1 MERVA
6 FDLGVIQIYWYSIFI
21 FLGALAACIVIYLE
35 AKKRKLNDEFIVNLA
50 FNAIIFG
57 IIGARLYYVL
67 FNFDYYMQ
75 NPIEILEIWNGGLAI
90 HGGLIAGGLF
100 TIYYS
105 KKNKVETLKLF
116 DIIVVGLILG
126 QAIGRWGNFFNQ
138 EAYGA
143 ITTAAKLKS
152 SGVPDFVING
162 MYILGDYRQ
171 PTFFYESIWNFFG
184 FIALLILRKTPY
196 LKLGQLTGFYM
207 IWYAV
212 IRFIIESMRTDSLM
226 LGNIKIAQLV
236 SIVMFIGGL
245 ILFFYYKKKKNVGPF
260 DKLYITKEE
269 NEKRVA
275 IVNGAKSLREK
286 LHNFLFKEPNIDIND
301 NSDEEFFNKYGK
313 FLGEDSNDDDE

>member
-6 FDLGVIQIYWYSIFI
+6 FDLGIIQVYWYSIFI
-21 FLGALAACIVIYLE
+21 FLGALAACILIYLE

-67 FNFDYYMQ
+67 FNLDYYMQ

-100 TIYYS
+100 TIYYC
-105 KKNKVETLKLF
+105 KKNKVETLKVF

-143 ITTAAKLKS
+143 ITSAAKLKS
-152 SGVPDFVING
+152 MGIPDFVING

-184 FIALLILRKTPY
+184 FIALLIIRRYPY
-196 LKLGQLTGFYM
+196 LKTGQLSGFYL
-207 IWYAV
+207 IWYSVA
-212 IRFIIESMRTDSLM
+212 RFIIEGMRTDSLM
-226 LGNIKIAQLV
+226 LGNFKIAQIV
-236 SIVMFIGGL
+236 SIVLLIIGI
-245 ILFFYYKKKKNVGPF
+245 ILFIYYKYIKKVGPF
-260 DKLYITKEE
+260 DKLYNKNEEKPKE
-269 NEKRVA
+269 KQP
-275 IVNGAKSLREK
+275 
-286 LHNFLFKEPNIDIND
+286 LFIKQ
-301 NSDEEFFNKYGK
+301 Y
-313 FLGEDSNDDDE
+313 

>member
-6 FDLGVIQIYWYSIFI
+6 FDLGIIQVYWYSIFI
-21 FLGALAACIVIYLE
+21 FLGALAACVVIYLE

-57 IIGARLYYVL
+57 IIGARIYYVL
-67 FNFDYYMQ
+67 FNLDYYMQ

-90 HGGLIAGGLF
+90 HGGLITGGLF
-100 TIYYS
+100 TVYYC
-105 KKNKVETLKLF
+105 KKNKVETLKVF

-152 SGVPDFVING
+152 MGVPDFVING

-184 FIALLILRKTPY
+184 FIALLIIRRYPYIKT
-196 LKLGQLTGFYM
+196 GQLSGFYL
-207 IWYAV
+207 IWYSVA
-212 IRFIIESMRTDSLM
+212 RFIIEKMRTDSLM
-226 LGNIKIAQLV
+226 LGNFKIAQIM
-236 SIVMFIGGL
+236 SIVLLIIGV
-245 ILFFYYKKKKNVGPF
+245 ILFIYYKRIKKVGPF
-260 DKLYITKEE
+260 DKLYNKNEEKPKE
-269 NEKRVA
+269 KQP
-275 IVNGAKSLREK
+275 
-286 LHNFLFKEPNIDIND
+286 LFIKQQ
-301 NSDEEFFNKYGK
+301 Y
-313 FLGEDSNDDDE
+313 

>member
-6 FDLGVIQIYWYSIFI
+6 FDLGIIQVYWYSIFI
-21 FLGALAACIVIYLE
+21 FLGALAACVVIYLE

-57 IIGARLYYVL
+57 IIGARIYYVL
-67 FNFDYYMQ
+67 FNLDYYMQ

-90 HGGLIAGGLF
+90 HGGLITGGLF
-100 TIYYS
+100 TVYYC
-105 KKNKVETLKLF
+105 KKNKVETLKVF

-152 SGVPDFVING
+152 MGVPDFVING

-184 FIALLILRKTPY
+184 FIALLIIRRYPY
-196 LKLGQLTGFYM
+196 LKTGQLSGFYL
-207 IWYAV
+207 IWYSVA
-212 IRFIIESMRTDSLM
+212 RFIIEKMRTDSLM
-226 LGNIKIAQLV
+226 LGNFKIAQIM
-236 SIVMFIGGL
+236 SIVLLIIGV
-245 ILFFYYKKKKNVGPF
+245 ILFIYYKRIKKVGPF
-260 DKLYITKEE
+260 DKLYNK
-269 NEKRVA
+269 
-275 IVNGAKSLREK
+275 
-286 LHNFLFKEPNIDIND
+286 
-301 NSDEEFFNKYGK
+301 DEEKPKEKQPLFIKQQY
-313 FLGEDSNDDDE
+313 

>member
-6 FDLGVIQIYWYSIFI
+6 LDLGIIQVYWYSIFI
-21 FLGALAACIVIYLE
+21 FLGALAACILIYLE

-67 FNFDYYMQ
+67 FNLDYYMQ

-100 TIYYS
+100 TVYYC
-105 KKNKVETLKLF
+105 KKNKVETLKVF

-152 SGVPDFVING
+152 MGVPDFVING

-184 FIALLILRKTPY
+184 FIALLIIRRYPY
-196 LKLGQLTGFYM
+196 LKTGQLSGFYLM
-207 IWYAV
+207 WYSVA
-212 IRFIIESMRTDSLM
+212 RFIIEKTRTDSLM
-226 LGNIKIAQLV
+226 LGNFKIAQIM
-236 SIVMFIGGL
+236 SIVLLIIGV
-245 ILFFYYKKKKNVGPF
+245 ILFTYYKYIKKVGPF
-260 DKLYITKEE
+260 DKLYNK
-269 NEKRVA
+269 
-275 IVNGAKSLREK
+275 
-286 LHNFLFKEPNIDIND
+286 
-301 NSDEEFFNKYGK
+301 DEEKPKEKQPLFIKQQY
-313 FLGEDSNDDDE
+313 

>member
-6 FDLGVIQIYWYSIFI
+6 FDLGIIQVYWYSIFI
-21 FLGALAACIVIYLE
+21 FLGALAACVVIYSE

-57 IIGARLYYVL
+57 IIGARIYYVL
-67 FNFDYYMQ
+67 FNLDYYMQ

-90 HGGLIAGGLF
+90 HGGLITGGLF
-100 TIYYS
+100 AVYYC
-105 KKNKVETLKLF
+105 KKNKVETLKVF

-152 SGVPDFVING
+152 MGVPDFVING

-184 FIALLILRKTPY
+184 FIALLIIRRYPY
-196 LKLGQLTGFYM
+196 LKTGQLSGFYL
-207 IWYAV
+207 IWYSVA
-212 IRFIIESMRTDSLM
+212 RFIIEKMRTDSLM
-226 LGNIKIAQLV
+226 LGNFKIAQIM
-236 SIVMFIGGL
+236 SIVLLIIGV
-245 ILFFYYKKKKNVGPF
+245 ILFIYYKRIKKVGPF
-260 DKLYITKEE
+260 DKLYNKNEEKPKE
-269 NEKRVA
+269 KQP
-275 IVNGAKSLREK
+275 
-286 LHNFLFKEPNIDIND
+286 LFIKQQ
-301 NSDEEFFNKYGK
+301 Y
-313 FLGEDSNDDDE
+313 

>member
-6 FDLGVIQIYWYSIFI
+6 FDLGIIQVYWYSIFI
-21 FLGALAACIVIYLE
+21 FLGALAACVVIYLE

-57 IIGARLYYVL
+57 IIGARIYYVL
-67 FNFDYYMQ
+67 FNLDYYMQ

-90 HGGLIAGGLF
+90 HGGLITGGLF
-100 TIYYS
+100 TVYYC
-105 KKNKVETLKLF
+105 KKNKVETLKVF

-152 SGVPDFVING
+152 MGVPDFVING

-184 FIALLILRKTPY
+184 FIALLIIRRYPY
-196 LKLGQLTGFYM
+196 LKTGQLSGFYL
-207 IWYAV
+207 IWYSVA
-212 IRFIIESMRTDSLM
+212 RFIIEKMRTDSLM
-226 LGNIKIAQLV
+226 LGNFKIAQIM
-236 SIVMFIGGL
+236 SIVLLIIGV
-245 ILFFYYKKKKNVGPF
+245 ILFIYYKRIKKVGPF
-260 DKLYITKEE
+260 DKLYNKNEEKPKE
-269 NEKRVA
+269 KQP
-275 IVNGAKSLREK
+275 
-286 LHNFLFKEPNIDIND
+286 LFIKQQ
-301 NSDEEFFNKYGK
+301 Y
-313 FLGEDSNDDDE
+313 

>member
-6 FDLGVIQIYWYSIFI
+6 FDLGIIQVYWYSIFI
-21 FLGALAACIVIYLE
+21 FLGALAACVVIYSE

-57 IIGARLYYVL
+57 IIGARIYYVL
-67 FNFDYYMQ
+67 FNLDYYMQ

-90 HGGLIAGGLF
+90 HGGLITGGLF
-100 TIYYS
+100 TVYYC
-105 KKNKVETLKLF
+105 KKNKVETLKVF

-152 SGVPDFVING
+152 MGVPDFVING

-184 FIALLILRKTPY
+184 FIALLIIRRYPY
-196 LKLGQLTGFYM
+196 LKTGQLSGFYL
-207 IWYAV
+207 IWYSVA
-212 IRFIIESMRTDSLM
+212 RFIIEKMRTDSLM
-226 LGNIKIAQLV
+226 LGNFKIAQIM
-236 SIVMFIGGL
+236 SIVLLIIGV
-245 ILFFYYKKKKNVGPF
+245 ILFIYYKRIKKVGPF
-260 DKLYITKEE
+260 DKLYNK
-269 NEKRVA
+269 
-275 IVNGAKSLREK
+275 
-286 LHNFLFKEPNIDIND
+286 
-301 NSDEEFFNKYGK
+301 DEEKPKEKQPLFIKQQY
-313 FLGEDSNDDDE
+313 